1 MSNLREKFDKRFA
14 RVQDGID
21 KGREKIEIVKEKST
35 LSDEMDDYQ
44 LKKTNLLLEMGELL
58 YTKLRNNTIID
69 NDFDD
74 YKNQIIDIDKHIYD
88 ISMKIKEIESLKNDT
103 TCECG
108 SVLNQNAKFC
118 GECGKKIE
126 IEEIQVKYIICN
138 NCDSEVD
145 LESKYC
151 SCCGFKLEEKII
163 LDNE

>member
-1 MSNLREKFDKRFA
+1 MSNLRENFDKKFA
-14 RVQDGID
+14 KVQNGID

-35 LSDEMDDYQ
+35 LSEEMDDYQ

-88 ISMKIKEIESLKNDT
+88 LSMKIKETESLKNDT

-108 SVLNQNAKFC
+108 SILNPNAKFC
-118 GECGKKIE
+118 AECGKKIE
-126 IEEIQVKYIICN
+126 IEEIQVKYIICYKCN
-138 NCDSEVD
+138 SEVD
-145 LESKYC
+145 VESNYC
-151 SCCGFKLEEKII
+151 SCCGFKI
-163 LDNE
+163 DNNL